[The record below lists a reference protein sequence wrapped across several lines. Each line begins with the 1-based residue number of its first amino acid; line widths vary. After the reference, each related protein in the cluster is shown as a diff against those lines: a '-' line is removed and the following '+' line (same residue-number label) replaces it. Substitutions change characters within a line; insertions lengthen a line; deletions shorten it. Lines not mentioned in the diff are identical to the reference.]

1 VIAKQLGVSR
11 ALLRERPSLM
21 LDIVLRGVPVR
32 GLAVGGG
39 QTFLEPAE
47 LPE

>member
-1 VIAKQLGVSR
+1 
-11 ALLRERPSLM
+11 M
-21 LDIVLRGVPVR
+21 LDIVLGGVPVR
-32 GLAVGGG
+32 ALAIGGG